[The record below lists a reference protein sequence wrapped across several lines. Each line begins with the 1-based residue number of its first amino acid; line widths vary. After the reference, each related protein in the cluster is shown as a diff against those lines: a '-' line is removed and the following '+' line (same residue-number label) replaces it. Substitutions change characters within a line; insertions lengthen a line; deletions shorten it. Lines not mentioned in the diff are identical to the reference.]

1 MMAPNIDM
9 PIVKP
14 MALATLKTL
23 ERKRPSGRIG
33 SAARVSH
40 QTKRPIRTTPATP
53 SVMIGAEPHAYSLRP
68 TSSA

>member
-40 QTKRPIRTTPATP
+40 QTKSADQDDARHAERDDRRANSTRTRC
-53 SVMIGAEPHAYSLRP
+53 RP
-68 TSSA
+68 TS